1 MSILNLRR
9 YPMPKI
15 VGAMSLMVVVL
26 LMLAAYNLGKQN
38 SIVKLRSSC
47 DIEKSER
54 QKLKSGYYN
63 IPVS

>member
-1 MSILNLRR
+1 
-9 YPMPKI
+9 MPKI
-15 VGAMSLMVVVL
+15 VGAMSLMLVVL